1 MLFTVYYRP
10 HSLFAVL
17 QVTESAKALLDAGA
31 EIPCDLMAKVIKCQL
46 LQIKA
51 NDQQRREAEKA
62 SHSDCRSSVGFRNL
76 NLFLF
81 CLFSLRLRGLEQSMM
96 AKTKYRPRSLTRR
109 GRTHPP
115 LWARPKTKGPS

>member
-1 MLFTVYYRP
+1 MSYCRP
-10 HSLFAVL
+10 HSLFALL

-62 SHSDCRSSVGFRNL
+62 RGCSAVDQ
-76 NLFLF
+76 
-81 CLFSLRLRGLEQSMM
+81 SLRL
-96 AKTKYRPRSLTRR
+96 
-109 GRTHPP
+109 
-115 LWARPKTKGPS
+115 